1 MDTDLFAEL
10 ENFGKPT
17 QKKPETKKPVVAKQS
32 AMDRLLKE
40 ASEFDRQSSR

>member
-17 QKKPETKKPVVAKQS
+17 QKKPETKPVVAKQS